1 MSHLP
6 STQIRQMFGEIAGW
20 YDFLNHLFS
29 LGIDRAWRGKTIR
42 LVAPQDKAG
51 PILDVCTG
59 TADLALAY
67 WSASRR
73 LSAVRVVGTDFCR
86 PMLEI
91 GKKKCRR
98 AGAMDCEDGLELIEA
113 DTVSL
118 PFPDEVFQIV
128 SVGFGLRNVSEP
140 DRGLREM
147 VRVCRRGGRVAVLE
161 FSMPRIWPFNVLY
174 RWYFQRI
181 LPRIGQTLAR
191 NTQKAYNYL
200 PESVGRFPQG
210 AAFVERMREAG
221 LEEAAIYP
229 FTFGIATLYVGK
241 KG

>member
-1 MSHLP
+1 MNHLP

-20 YDFLNHLFS
+20 YDFLNHLLS
-29 LGIDRAWRGKTIR
+29 LGVDRLWRGKTVR
-42 LVAPQDKAG
+42 LVAPQDGAG

-67 WSASRR
+67 WRASRR
-73 LSAVRVVGTDFCR
+73 LSAVRVVGADFCR

-91 GKKKCRR
+91 GNKKSRR
-98 AGAMDCEDGLELIEA
+98 AGAGDRLILIEA

-128 SVGFGLRNVSEP
+128 SVAFGLRNVSDP
-140 DRGLREM
+140 DKGLQEM
-147 VRVCRRGGRVAVLE
+147 VRVCRRGGSVAVLE

-174 RWYFQRI
+174 NWYFHRV

-200 PESVGRFPQG
+200 PESVDRFPQRE
-210 AAFVERMREAG
+210 AFVQRLREAG
-221 LEEAAIYP
+221 LKEAAMYP
-229 FTFGIATLYVGK
+229 FTFGIATLYVGT